1 MFVGLVLYV
10 VCIASFV
17 RIARADKYDIGS
29 EQRWRKC
36 VSDES
41 ANCVARFTQT
51 GGSMDILAFLILVLL
66 LVGIGR
72 MVLAT
77 LAIQKNTR
85 EVADYFNWLRERQEL
100 QAAGKQKPIMSPGVA
115 RAV

>member
-1 MFVGLVLYV
+1 
-10 VCIASFV
+10 
-17 RIARADKYDIGS
+17 
-29 EQRWRKC
+29 
-36 VSDES
+36 
-41 ANCVARFTQT
+41 
-51 GGSMDILAFLILVLL
+51 MDILAFLIMVLL

-100 QAAGKQKPIMSPGVA
+100 QAAKQKPIMRGEA
-115 RAV
+115 RESTC

>member
-1 MFVGLVLYV
+1 MISDHVRKPARSTSVGV
-10 VCIASFV
+10 
-17 RIARADKYDIGS
+17 
-29 EQRWRKC
+29 KC

-100 QAAGKQKPIMSPGVA
+100 QAAAKQKPIMSPGVA

>member
-1 MFVGLVLYV
+1 
-10 VCIASFV
+10 
-17 RIARADKYDIGS
+17 
-29 EQRWRKC
+29 
-36 VSDES
+36 
-41 ANCVARFTQT
+41 
-51 GGSMDILAFLILVLL
+51 MDILAFLIMVLL

-100 QAAGKQKPIMSPGVA
+100 QAAQQRPIMRPADQRAGLKTVGEHVA
-115 RAV
+115 R

>member
-1 MFVGLVLYV
+1 
-10 VCIASFV
+10 
-17 RIARADKYDIGS
+17 
-29 EQRWRKC
+29 
-36 VSDES
+36 
-41 ANCVARFTQT
+41 
-51 GGSMDILAFLILVLL
+51 MDILAFLILVLL

-85 EVADYFNWLRERQEL
+85 EVADYFKWLRERQEL
-100 QAAGKQKPIMSPGVA
+100 QAATKQKPIMRPGVA

>member
-1 MFVGLVLYV
+1 
-10 VCIASFV
+10 
-17 RIARADKYDIGS
+17 
-29 EQRWRKC
+29 
-36 VSDES
+36 
-41 ANCVARFTQT
+41 
-51 GGSMDILAFLILVLL
+51 MDILAFLILVLL

-85 EVADYFNWLRERQEL
+85 EVADYFKWLRERQEL
-100 QAAGKQKPIMSPGVA
+100 QAAAKQKPIMSPRVA

>member
-1 MFVGLVLYV
+1 MISDRVWKP
-10 VCIASFV
+10 
-17 RIARADKYDIGS
+17 ARFD
-29 EQRWRKC
+29 QRWRKC
-36 VSDES
+36 VSNEHR
-41 ANCVARFTQT
+41 AMIAK

-100 QAAGKQKPIMSPGVA
+100 QAAKQKPIMRPGMA

>member
-1 MFVGLVLYV
+1 
-10 VCIASFV
+10 
-17 RIARADKYDIGS
+17 
-29 EQRWRKC
+29 
-36 VSDES
+36 
-41 ANCVARFTQT
+41 
-51 GGSMDILAFLILVLL
+51 MDILAFLILVLL

-100 QAAGKQKPIMSPGVA
+100 QAAAKQKPIMIPRVA